1 MDPTVAPAALHHH
14 RRSHIAALATA
25 VLLAVLSATLV
36 ASSPSGATTTPELD
50 PVVAASDL
58 EVEVLAAINVDRTAA
73 GLPAVTPVGDLSR
86 VAREHSARMADGTD
100 LHHNSDLG
108 DDIRHWRRVG
118 ENVGRSPS
126 VDAVHA
132 AFMAS
137 PSHAANILDPGF
149 TEIGIA
155 VDERA
160 DALWVTQ
167 VFREPSAPTILP
179 F

>member
-14 RRSHIAALATA
+14 RRRHIARLAVA

-36 ASSPSGATTTPELD
+36 ASSPSGATTTPDLD
-50 PVVAASDL
+50 PVAAASDL
-58 EVEVLAAINVDRTAA
+58 EVELLAAINADRAAA
-73 GLPAVTPVGDLSR
+73 GLPALTPIGDLSR
-86 VAREHSARMADGTD
+86 VARQHSGRMADGTD
-100 LHHNSDLG
+100 LHHNPDLG
-108 DDIRHWRRVG
+108 DGIRHWRRVG

-126 VDAVHA
+126 IDAVHA

-137 PSHAANILDPGF
+137 PSHAENILDPGF

-167 VFREPSAPTILP
+167 VFREPSALAILP
-179 F
+179 L